1 MLKNKISDNK
11 TNYRMT
17 ERMTDRMT
25 GACRAILCAVLAA
38 GALVT
43 DGNGVPGAY
52 ALDATDIQPEEVTVS
67 IKSAEVPIGTIIAW
81 PVGLNP
87 DNAASWLECNGQSI
101 TSAQYPKLTA
111 VLGGTGATS
120 AVIPDLRGL
129 FLRGYGQQSHSQNN
143 GTATGVTATTHK
155 SGSLLTV
162 QGDAM
167 RLLYGT
173 LPVGGTTTMGNTV
186 NAALSGTFSY
196 NRSKETAGFASAP
209 SKAAVQAFFSS
220 QRTVPTDTEI
230 RPANMAVRYLIRAL

>member
-1 MLKNKISDNK
+1 MLRYKTENNTISDRK
-11 TNYRMT
+11 
-17 ERMTDRMT
+17 T
-25 GACRAILCAVLAA
+25 GACRAFLPAFWA
-38 GALVT
+38 
-43 DGNGVPGAY
+43 AY
-52 ALDATDIQPEEVTVS
+52 ALVISLSGTRAYAIDATDIQPETVTVS
-67 IKSAEVPIGTIIAW
+67 IQSAEVPIGTIIAW
-81 PVGLNP
+81 PVGLDP
-87 DNAASWLECNGQSI
+87 DNASSWLECNGQSI
-101 TSAQYPKLTA
+101 TSARYPRLTA
-111 VLGGTGATS
+111 VLGGTNATK
-120 AVIPDLRGL
+120 ATVPDLRGL
-129 FLRGYGQQSHSQNN
+129 FLRGYGQQSYSQNN

-196 NRSKETAGFASAP
+196 NKSKETAGFASAP